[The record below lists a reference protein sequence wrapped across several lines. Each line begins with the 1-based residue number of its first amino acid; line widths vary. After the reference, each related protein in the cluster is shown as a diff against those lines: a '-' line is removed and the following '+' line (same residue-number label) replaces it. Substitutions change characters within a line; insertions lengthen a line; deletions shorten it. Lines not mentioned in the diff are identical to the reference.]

1 VAITAAFKAHA
12 DLVQPTSSWGAH
24 DAFWGKCAYCE
35 SKLSNGLG
43 ETDHFRPTA
52 SAVRLRKD
60 FSPDHYWWLAYEWD
74 NLLSACEMCSRTKGA
89 LAF

>member
-1 VAITAAFKAHA
+1 MQIWSNRQVR
-12 DLVQPTSSWGAH
+12 GALMTL
-24 DAFWGKCAYCE
+24 FGGKCAYCE